1 LNTLDL
7 WTQQVAAVKKEDI
20 RAAFQ
25 RHLEMGRMISI
36 LVGGAQ

>member
-1 LNTLDL
+1 
-7 WTQQVAAVKKEDI
+7 VKKEDI
-20 RAAFQ
+20 HAAFQ